1 MVIEWRTLIIVRRIL
16 RKFQPR
22 TQFKSWRGFLF
33 FFVPAQAVIQDFF
46 GMVSIKMD
54 PGIRRD
60 EEVPSY
66 GEVRDD

>member
-1 MVIEWRTLIIVRRIL
+1 
-16 RKFQPR
+16 
-22 TQFKSWRGFLF
+22 
-33 FFVPAQAVIQDFF
+33 VIQDFF